1 MSNVMICDHEF
12 HFSKRTQRQIDLT
25 TSLASHQW
33 IYHVSS
39 ANDEE
44 ILLEADQWL
53 LAKDKHPGT
62 DTRFLIIYKD
72 RALRTIR
79 DLRRHH
85 IGMLMSSLRATR
97 RYLMQNHHEV
107 SNDGSTLTWS
117 FFFHYYPSVFQLHAH
132 VMANPL
138 HRNAD
143 RLHAFNHII
152 RNLITNTHWYRDAL
166 ILTKTSRFTGLLT
179 QNISPYHVN
188 VWGDMVRNL
197 LRIKLKSKLPD
208 SVKINTH
215 LSRRR

>member
-1 MSNVMICDHEF
+1 MSNVMICDNEF

-25 TSLASHQW
+25 TSLKSHQW

-39 ANDEE
+39 AHDEE
-44 ILLEADQWL
+44 ILLEADEWL

-72 RALRTIR
+72 RGLRTIR

-85 IGMLMSSLRATR
+85 VIMLNSSIRSTR
-97 RYLMQNHHEV
+97 RYLMRNHNEV
-107 SNDGSTLTWS
+107 SEDGSTFTWC

-138 HRNAD
+138 HRNGD
-143 RLHAFNHII
+143 RLHGFNHVI
-152 RNLITNTHWYRDAL
+152 RNLMTDTHWYRDAL
-166 ILTKTSRFTGLLT
+166 ILTKTSRFLSLLT
-179 QNISPYHVN
+179 QNISPYHVH
-188 VWGDMVRNL
+188 VWGAMVRNL
-197 LRIKLKSKLPD
+197 LRIKLKSKMPD